1 MTPSLKA
8 ARAMAVLAPILSFF
22 AWLTMLLMS
31 CFKMATMAWTTCSI
45 LLGIA
50 FLTEGMTFI
59 VFNQSDC
66 KVAANICRTGSGGSV
81 AIAAAILLFLSFLAS
96 ALVFAPTQAMFE
108 FDLGDILI
116 NKSNEHPETK
126 REAVVETD
134 SRDNTKIKLD
144 FGVTENKPPES
155 AMSFGAV

>member
-1 MTPSLKA
+1 
-8 ARAMAVLAPILSFF
+8 
-22 AWLTMLLMS
+22 
-31 CFKMATMAWTTCSI
+31 MAWTTCSI